1 MTLAIPIPS
10 MVEAMDKYGVH
21 INPVFDAQQKRCWSH
36 DGAESMH
43 ISGLATVAWV
53 ADSHYGKIKKANWYV
68 RHVSSW
74 THRYEVVPDNSVRAV
89 CSVR

>member
-1 MTLAIPIPS
+1 MKRRQQRTYVKDLINKNFAGYSGWRIPTIEELAS
-10 MVEAMDKYGVH
+10 LLEKEKRNGVH

-53 ADSHYGKIKKANWYV
+53 ADSHYGKIKKAN
-68 RHVSSW
+68 
-74 THRYEVVPDNSVRAV
+74 
-89 CSVR
+89 C